1 MQLAY
6 LSDQL
11 WAGVEHR
18 THKHIHD
25 LRTSHLSYLMIA
37 VKLSGPIGHDET
49 GKVTSGK
56 MVRLAIFWT
65 AAVACRTFDLVLFP
79 TAYPV
84 PYWCCENDDL
94 DSLCACTHTIP
105 LLIGV

>member
-1 MQLAY
+1 
-6 LSDQL
+6 
-11 WAGVEHR
+11 
-18 THKHIHD
+18 
-25 LRTSHLSYLMIA
+25 MIA

-84 PYWCCENDDL
+84 PYCCCENDDL
-94 DSLCACTHTIP
+94 DSFMRLHSHHPIADRR
-105 LLIGV
+105 VSM